1 MNDKLAALLDIVINA
16 LDMYLNSV
24 ARIDMVEALV
34 KKSAKHL
41 IVFVLLLT
49 IILLSIWG
57 SVLALVFF
65 YLLTFNLSMIQ
76 TLLIIL
82 GVNLLAL
89 VALSLWFTRLKSH
102 IASVRQSSIRM
113 LSAYIFK
120 AVNQARHKN

>member
-41 IVFVLLLT
+41 IIFVLLLT

-57 SVLALVFF
+57 SVLSLIFF

-82 GVNLLAL
+82 GVNLLGL

-102 IASVRQSSIRM
+102 ITSVRQSTVRM

-120 AVNQARHKN
+120 AVNQARNKS